1 MNMKYGKNHR
11 KLWKMKKMP
20 SIGNFLW
27 EAPLVKRGISGNT
40 NIAVKQLVE

>member
-1 MNMKYGKNHR
+1 
-11 KLWKMKKMP
+11 MP